1 MQMTVKQTEC
11 YVCNVLHSVVAIATL
26 HLKWATD
33 ARGSKL
39 GVLLDVL
46 AAISDDADPLVA

>member
-1 MQMTVKQTEC
+1 MTVKQTEC
-11 YVCNVLHSVVAIATL
+11 YVCNVLHSVAIATL

-39 GVLLDVL
+39 GVLLCVL
-46 AAISDDADPLVA
+46 AAISDDAVPLVA

>member
-1 MQMTVKQTEC
+1 MTVKQTEC
-11 YVCNVLHSVVAIATL
+11 YVCNVLHSATAIATL

-39 GVLLDVL
+39 GVLLCVL